1 MRTILVSILFLSIG
15 VMQLFAEQK
24 QIDAEHS
31 TLTIHVGKSGLLS
44 AAGHEHTV
52 TAPIAEGTIDD
63 GPTAKVSFRV
73 EAARLTVLPEEH
85 QSEVQHTMQER
96 VLESG
101 RFPEIKF
108 VSDKVQPTGDRRWDV
123 SGRLTLHGE
132 TRAVQ
137 VRVQLVDGSYVGNA
151 TIKQTDFGIEPV
163 SAAGGAVKVKNELM
177 IDFVIKTK

>member
-1 MRTILVSILFLSIG
+1 MRAILVPVLFLSFG

-24 QIDAEHS
+24 QIDSERS
-31 TLTIHVGKSGLLS
+31 TLTIHVGKSGLFS

-52 TAPIAEGTIDD
+52 RAPIAEGTIDD
-63 GPTAKVSFRV
+63 GSNAKIGFRV

-85 QSEVQHTMQER
+85 QSEIQHTMQER

-101 RFPEIKF
+101 RFPEIRF
-108 VSDKVQPTGDRRWDV
+108 VSDKVESTGDRKWDV

-137 VRVQLVDGSYVGNA
+137 VRVQFVDGNYAGSA

-163 SAAGGAVKVKNELM
+163 SAAGGTVKVKNELT
-177 IDFVIKTK
+177 IDFAITTK